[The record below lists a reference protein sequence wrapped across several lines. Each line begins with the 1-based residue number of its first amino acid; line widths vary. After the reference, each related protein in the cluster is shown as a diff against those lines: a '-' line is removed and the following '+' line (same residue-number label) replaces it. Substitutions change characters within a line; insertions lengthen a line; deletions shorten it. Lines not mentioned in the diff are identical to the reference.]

1 MLLKFLLRFLISS
14 SDSISGTLL
23 SSFPP
28 LIFFD
33 AVIRLIIGFV
43 GLITHRTFR
52 SKRFEI
58 KGSKN
63 LVNLPSTNVLFVS
76 NHQTY
81 FYDVIAML
89 HVFNSSVKGRI
100 DSVKKPKYLIIPKT
114 NLYYI
119 ASLETMKKSVITKLL
134 TYAGA
139 VLVQRSWRDSG
150 ESVSRDIRSED
161 PDKIKLAL
169 KDGWV
174 ITFPR
179 GTTDNSKP
187 IRKGTAH
194 IIKNNDPLI
203 VPINLIGFKDV
214 FQRNGL
220 KVINR
225 KKFFSIEIMKPL
237 QIDMTK
243 KSIEEITME
252 LEKLIN

>member
-1 MLLKFLLRFLISS
+1 MKKNIFGQTILIK
-14 SDSISGTLL
+14 
-23 SSFPP
+23 
-28 LIFFD
+28 
-33 AVIRLIIGFV
+33 RLIIAIV

-52 SKRFEI
+52 SKRFLI
-58 KGSKN
+58 IGSQN
-63 LVNLPSTNVLFVS
+63 LINIPEKNVLFVS

-89 HVFNSSVKGRI
+89 HVFNSSAKGKI
-100 DSVKKPKYLIIPKT
+100 DTVKKPKYLLSPKT

-119 ASLETMKKSVITKLL
+119 ASFETMKKSFTTKLL

-139 VLVQRSWRDSG
+139 VLVQRSWRESG
-150 ESVSRDIRSED
+150 EDVNREIRAED
-161 PDKIKLAL
+161 PDNIKLAL

-187 IRKGTAH
+187 VRKGTAY
-194 IIKNNDPLI
+194 IIKENNPTI
-203 VPINLIGFKDV
+203 IPIKISGFNEV

-225 KKFFSIEIMKPL
+225 KLPFSIEICEP
-237 QIDMTK
+237 ISDDVYS
-243 KSIEEITME
+243 KSLDDITLE
-252 LEKLIN
+252 LEKIID

>member
-1 MLLKFLLRFLISS
+1 MKKNIFGQTILIK
-14 SDSISGTLL
+14 
-23 SSFPP
+23 
-28 LIFFD
+28 
-33 AVIRLIIGFV
+33 RLIIAIV

-52 SKRFEI
+52 SKRFQI
-58 KGSKN
+58 IGSQHLKN
-63 LVNLPSTNVLFVS
+63 IPEKNVLFVS

-89 HVFNSSVKGRI
+89 HVFNSSAKGKI
-100 DSVKKPKYLIIPKT
+100 DTVKKPKYLLSPKT

-119 ASLETMKKSVITKLL
+119 ASFETMKKSFITKLL

-139 VLVQRSWRDSG
+139 VLVQRSWRESG
-150 ESVSRDIRSED
+150 VDLNREIRAED
-161 PDKIKLAL
+161 PNNIRLAL

-194 IIKNNDPLI
+194 IIKENNPI
-203 VPINLIGFKDV
+203 VIPVKIYGFNEV

-225 KKFFSIEIMKPL
+225 KLPFSIEICEP
-237 QIDMTK
+237 ISDDVYS
-243 KSIEEITME
+243 KSLDDITLE
-252 LEKLIN
+252 LEKIID

>member
-1 MLLKFLLRFLISS
+1 MKKNIFGQTILIK
-14 SDSISGTLL
+14 
-23 SSFPP
+23 
-28 LIFFD
+28 
-33 AVIRLIIGFV
+33 RLIIAIV

-52 SKRFEI
+52 SKRFQI
-58 KGSKN
+58 IGSQHLKN
-63 LVNLPSTNVLFVS
+63 IPKKNVLFVS

-89 HVFNSSVKGRI
+89 HVFNSSAKGKI
-100 DSVKKPKYLIIPKT
+100 DTVKKPKYLLSPKT

-119 ASLETMKKSVITKLL
+119 ASFETMKKSFITKLL

-139 VLVQRSWRDSG
+139 VLVQRSWRESG
-150 ESVSRDIRSED
+150 VDLNREIRAED
-161 PDKIKLAL
+161 PNNIRLAL

-187 IRKGTAH
+187 VRKGTAH
-194 IIKNNDPLI
+194 IIKENNPTVI
-203 VPINLIGFKDV
+203 PVTISRFNEV

-225 KKFFSIEIMKPL
+225 NLPFSIEISKP
-237 QIDMTK
+237 ISNDIYS
-243 KSIEEITME
+243 KSIDDITLE
-252 LEKLIN
+252 LEKIID

>member
-1 MLLKFLLRFLISS
+1 MKKNIFGQTIFLK
-14 SDSISGTLL
+14 
-23 SSFPP
+23 
-28 LIFFD
+28 
-33 AVIRLIIGFV
+33 RLIIGFV

-52 SKRFEI
+52 SNKFEI

-63 LVNLPSTNVLFVS
+63 LFNLPETNVLFVS

-100 DSVKKPKYLIIPKT
+100 DSVKRPKYLISPKT

-119 ASLETMKKSVITKLL
+119 ASLETMKKSLITKLL

-150 ESVSRDIRSED
+150 EYVSREIRSQD
-161 PDKIKLAL
+161 PNNIKLAL
-169 KDGWV
+169 EDGWV

-179 GTTDNSKP
+179 GTTDNTKP

-194 IIKNNDPLI
+194 IIKSNEPLV
-203 VPINLIGFKDV
+203 VPIKISGFGSV

-225 KKFFSIEIMKPL
+225 NKEFSIEIMKPL
-237 QIDMTK
+237 RKDITHS
-243 KSIEEITME
+243 SIEEITLE
-252 LEKLIN
+252 LERIIN

>member
-1 MLLKFLLRFLISS
+1 MKKNIFGQTIFLK
-14 SDSISGTLL
+14 
-23 SSFPP
+23 
-28 LIFFD
+28 
-33 AVIRLIIGFV
+33 RLIIGFV

-100 DSVKKPKYLIIPKT
+100 DSVKKPKYLISPKT

-119 ASLETMKKSVITKLL
+119 ASLETMKKSIITKLL

-203 VPINLIGFKDV
+203 VPVNLIGFKDV

>member
-1 MLLKFLLRFLISS
+1 MKKNIFGQTIFLK
-14 SDSISGTLL
+14 
-23 SSFPP
+23 
-28 LIFFD
+28 
-33 AVIRLIIGFV
+33 RLIIGFV

-52 SKRFEI
+52 SKRFII

-63 LVNLPSTNVLFVS
+63 LVSLPDTNVLFVS

-100 DSVKKPKYLIIPKT
+100 NSVKKPKYLISPKT

-119 ASLETMKKSVITKLL
+119 ASLETMKKSIITKLL

-174 ITFPR
+174 ITFPS

-187 IRKGTAH
+187 IRKGTSH
-194 IIKNNDPLI
+194 IIKTNKPLV
-203 VPINLIGFKDV
+203 VPINLYGFKDV

-225 KKFFSIEIMKPL
+225 KKDFSIEIMKPL
-237 QIDMTK
+237 GIDITK
-243 KSIEEITME
+243 KSIEEITID

>member
-1 MLLKFLLRFLISS
+1 MKKNIFGQTIFLK
-14 SDSISGTLL
+14 
-23 SSFPP
+23 
-28 LIFFD
+28 
-33 AVIRLIIGFV
+33 RLIIGFV

-100 DSVKKPKYLIIPKT
+100 DSLKKPKYLISPKT

-119 ASLETMKKSVITKLL
+119 ASLETMKKSIITKLL

-203 VPINLIGFKDV
+203 VPVNLIGFKDV

>member
-1 MLLKFLLRFLISS
+1 MKKNIFGQTIFLK
-14 SDSISGTLL
+14 
-23 SSFPP
+23 
-28 LIFFD
+28 
-33 AVIRLIIGFV
+33 RLIIGFV

-63 LVNLPSTNVLFVS
+63 LVNLPNTNVLFVS

-100 DSVKKPKYLIIPKT
+100 DSVKKPKYLVSPKT

-119 ASLETMKKSVITKLL
+119 ASLETMKKSIITKLL

-237 QIDMTK
+237 QTDMTK
-243 KSIEEITME
+243 KSIEEITIE

>member
-1 MLLKFLLRFLISS
+1 MKKNIFGQTIFLK
-14 SDSISGTLL
+14 
-23 SSFPP
+23 
-28 LIFFD
+28 
-33 AVIRLIIGFV
+33 RLIIGFV
-43 GLITHRTFR
+43 GLITHRTFS

-100 DSVKKPKYLIIPKT
+100 DSLKKPKYLISPKT

-119 ASLETMKKSVITKLL
+119 ASLETMKKSIITKLL

>member
-1 MLLKFLLRFLISS
+1 LKKNIFGQSIFLKRF
-14 SDSISGTLL
+14 
-23 SSFPP
+23 
-28 LIFFD
+28 
-33 AVIRLIIGFV
+33 IIGFI

-52 SKRFEI
+52 NKRFVI
-58 KGSKN
+58 RGSKN
-63 LVNLPSTNVLFVS
+63 LFNLPETNVLFVS

-100 DSVKKPKYLIIPKT
+100 DSVKRPKYLINPKT

-119 ASLETMKKSVITKLL
+119 ASLETMKKSLITKLL

-150 ESVSRDIRSED
+150 ESVSRDIRLED

-169 KDGWV
+169 QDGWV

-194 IIKNNDPLI
+194 IIKNNNPLI
-203 VPINLIGFKDV
+203 VPINLTGFKDV

-220 KVINR
+220 RVINR
-225 KKFFSIEIMKPL
+225 KKDFSLEIMKPL
-237 QIDMTK
+237 RIDTTQS
-243 KSIEEITME
+243 SIEEITIE
-252 LEKLIN
+252 LEKIIN

>member
-1 MLLKFLLRFLISS
+1 MKKNIFGQTIFLK
-14 SDSISGTLL
+14 
-23 SSFPP
+23 
-28 LIFFD
+28 
-33 AVIRLIIGFV
+33 RLIIGFV

-52 SKRFEI
+52 NKRFEI

-100 DSVKKPKYLIIPKT
+100 DSVKKPKYLISPKT

-194 IIKNNDPLI
+194 IIKNNNPLI

>member
-1 MLLKFLLRFLISS
+1 LKKNIFGQSIFLKRF
-14 SDSISGTLL
+14 
-23 SSFPP
+23 
-28 LIFFD
+28 
-33 AVIRLIIGFV
+33 IIGLI

-52 SKRFEI
+52 NKRFVI

-63 LVNLPSTNVLFVS
+63 LFNLPETNVLFVS

-100 DSVKKPKYLIIPKT
+100 DSVKRPKYLINPKT

-119 ASLETMKKSVITKLL
+119 ASLETMKKSLITKLL

>member
-1 MLLKFLLRFLISS
+1 MKKNIFGQTIFLK
-14 SDSISGTLL
+14 
-23 SSFPP
+23 
-28 LIFFD
+28 
-33 AVIRLIIGFV
+33 RLIIGFV

-63 LVNLPSTNVLFVS
+63 LVNLPNTNVLFVS

-100 DSVKKPKYLIIPKT
+100 DSVKKPKYLVSPKT

-119 ASLETMKKSVITKLL
+119 ASLETMKKSIITKLL

-203 VPINLIGFKDV
+203 VPVNLIGFKDV

-225 KKFFSIEIMKPL
+225 KNFFSIEIMKPL

>member
-1 MLLKFLLRFLISS
+1 MKKNIFGQTILIK
-14 SDSISGTLL
+14 
-23 SSFPP
+23 
-28 LIFFD
+28 
-33 AVIRLIIGFV
+33 RLIIAIV

-52 SKRFEI
+52 SKRFLI
-58 KGSKN
+58 IGSQNLKN
-63 LVNLPSTNVLFVS
+63 IPEKNVLFVS

-89 HVFNSSVKGRI
+89 HVFNSSAKGKI
-100 DSVKKPKYLIIPKT
+100 DTVKKPKYLLSPKT

-119 ASLETMKKSVITKLL
+119 ASFETMKKSFTTKLL

-139 VLVQRSWRDSG
+139 VLVQRSWRESG
-150 ESVSRDIRSED
+150 EDVNREIRAED
-161 PDKIKLAL
+161 PNNIKLAL

-187 IRKGTAH
+187 VRKGTAY
-194 IIKNNDPLI
+194 IIKENNPTI
-203 VPINLIGFKDV
+203 IPIKISGFNEV

-225 KKFFSIEIMKPL
+225 KLPFSIEICEPISNDFYSKP
-237 QIDMTK
+237 IDD
-243 KSIEEITME
+243 ITLE
-252 LEKLIN
+252 LEKIID

>member
-1 MLLKFLLRFLISS
+1 MKKN
-14 SDSISGTLL
+14 
-23 SSFPP
+23 
-28 LIFFD
+28 IFGQTIF
-33 AVIRLIIGFV
+33 IKRLIIAIV

-52 SKRFEI
+52 SRRFQI
-58 KGSKN
+58 IGSKFLN
-63 LVNLPSTNVLFVS
+63 NIPEKNVLFVS

-100 DSVKKPKYLIIPKT
+100 DSVKKPKYLISPKT

>member
-1 MLLKFLLRFLISS
+1 MKKNIFGQTIFLK
-14 SDSISGTLL
+14 
-23 SSFPP
+23 
-28 LIFFD
+28 
-33 AVIRLIIGFV
+33 RLIIGFV

-63 LVNLPSTNVLFVS
+63 LANLPSTNVLFVS

-100 DSVKKPKYLIIPKT
+100 DSVKKPKYLISPKT

>member
-1 MLLKFLLRFLISS
+1 MKKNIFGQTIFLK
-14 SDSISGTLL
+14 
-23 SSFPP
+23 
-28 LIFFD
+28 
-33 AVIRLIIGFV
+33 RLIIGFV
-43 GLITHRTFR
+43 GLITHKTFR
-52 SKRFEI
+52 NKRYVI

-63 LVNLPSTNVLFVS
+63 LVNLPGNNVLFVS

-100 DSVKKPKYLIIPKT
+100 DSVKKPKYLISPKT

-119 ASLETMKKSVITKLL
+119 ASLETMKTSIITKLL

-194 IIKNNDPLI
+194 IIKNNDTLV

-237 QIDMTK
+237 KIDITK
-243 KSIEEITME
+243 KSIEEITIE

>member
-1 MLLKFLLRFLISS
+1 MKKNIFGQTIFLK
-14 SDSISGTLL
+14 
-23 SSFPP
+23 
-28 LIFFD
+28 
-33 AVIRLIIGFV
+33 RLIIGFV

-63 LVNLPSTNVLFVS
+63 LVNLPNTNVLFVS

-100 DSVKKPKYLIIPKT
+100 DSVKKPKYLISPKT

-119 ASLETMKKSVITKLL
+119 ASLETMKKSIITKLL

-161 PDKIKLAL
+161 PDKINLAL

-203 VPINLIGFKDV
+203 VPVNLIGFKDV

-220 KVINR
+220 KVIN
-225 KKFFSIEIMKPL
+225 KKNFFSIEIMKPL
-237 QIDMTK
+237 KIDMTK
-243 KSIEEITME
+243 KSIEEITTE

>member
-1 MLLKFLLRFLISS
+1 M
-14 SDSISGTLL
+14 
-23 SSFPP
+23 
-28 LIFFD
+28 
-33 AVIRLIIGFV
+33 IIAIV

-52 SKRFEI
+52 SKRFQI
-58 KGSKN
+58 IGSQHLKN
-63 LVNLPSTNVLFVS
+63 IPEKNVLFVS

-89 HVFNSSVKGRI
+89 HVFNSSAKGKI
-100 DSVKKPKYLIIPKT
+100 DTVKKPKYLLSPKT

-119 ASLETMKKSVITKLL
+119 ASFETMKKSFITKLL

-139 VLVQRSWRDSG
+139 VLVQRSWRESG
-150 ESVSRDIRSED
+150 VDLNREIRAED
-161 PDKIKLAL
+161 PNNIRLAL

-179 GTTDNSKP
+179 GTTDSSKP

-194 IIKNNDPLI
+194 IIKENNPI
-203 VPINLIGFKDV
+203 VIPVKISGFNQV

-225 KKFFSIEIMKPL
+225 KLPFSIEICKP
-237 QIDMTK
+237 ISNDVYS
-243 KSIEEITME
+243 KSIDDITLE
-252 LEKLIN
+252 LEKIID

>member
-1 MLLKFLLRFLISS
+1 MKKNIFGQTILIKRF
-14 SDSISGTLL
+14 
-23 SSFPP
+23 
-28 LIFFD
+28 
-33 AVIRLIIGFV
+33 IIAIV

-52 SKRFEI
+52 SKRFQI
-58 KGSKN
+58 IGSQHLKN
-63 LVNLPSTNVLFVS
+63 IPEKNVLFVC

-89 HVFNSSVKGRI
+89 HVFNSSAKGKI
-100 DSVKKPKYLIIPKT
+100 DTVKKPKYLLSPKT

-119 ASLETMKKSVITKLL
+119 ASFETMKKSFITKLL

-139 VLVQRSWRDSG
+139 VLVQRSWRESG
-150 ESVSRDIRSED
+150 VDLNREIRAED
-161 PDKIKLAL
+161 PNNIKLAL

-187 IRKGTAH
+187 VRKGTAH
-194 IIKNNDPLI
+194 IIKENNPVVI
-203 VPINLIGFKDV
+203 PVTISRFNEV

-225 KKFFSIEIMKPL
+225 KLPFSIEISEP
-237 QIDMTK
+237 ISNDIYS
-243 KSIEEITME
+243 KSIDNITLE
-252 LEKLIN
+252 LEKIID

>member
-1 MLLKFLLRFLISS
+1 M
-14 SDSISGTLL
+14 
-23 SSFPP
+23 
-28 LIFFD
+28 
-33 AVIRLIIGFV
+33 IIGFV

-100 DSVKKPKYLIIPKT
+100 DSVKKPKYLISPKT

>member
-1 MLLKFLLRFLISS
+1 MKKNIFGQTIFLKRF
-14 SDSISGTLL
+14 
-23 SSFPP
+23 
-28 LIFFD
+28 
-33 AVIRLIIGFV
+33 IIGFV
-43 GLITHRTFR
+43 GLITHKTFR
-52 SKRFEI
+52 NKRFVI

-63 LVNLPSTNVLFVS
+63 LVNLPSNNVLFVS

-100 DSVKKPKYLIIPKT
+100 DSVKKPKYLISPKT

-119 ASLETMKKSVITKLL
+119 ASLETMKTSIITKLL

-194 IIKNNDPLI
+194 IIKNNDPLV

-214 FQRNGL
+214 FQRDGL

-237 QIDMTK
+237 KIDMTK
-243 KSIEEITME
+243 KSIEEITIE

>member
-1 MLLKFLLRFLISS
+1 MKKNIFGQTILIK
-14 SDSISGTLL
+14 
-23 SSFPP
+23 
-28 LIFFD
+28 
-33 AVIRLIIGFV
+33 RLIIAIV

-52 SKRFEI
+52 SKRFLI
-58 KGSKN
+58 IGSQNLKN
-63 LVNLPSTNVLFVS
+63 IPEKNVLFVS

-89 HVFNSSVKGRI
+89 HVFNSSAKGKI
-100 DSVKKPKYLIIPKT
+100 DTVKKPKYLLSPKT

-119 ASLETMKKSVITKLL
+119 ASFETMKKSFTTKLL

-139 VLVQRSWRDSG
+139 VLVQRSWRESG
-150 ESVSRDIRSED
+150 EDVNREIRAED
-161 PDKIKLAL
+161 PNNIKLAL

-187 IRKGTAH
+187 VRKGTAY
-194 IIKNNDPLI
+194 IIKENNPTI
-203 VPINLIGFKDV
+203 IPIKISGFNEV

-225 KKFFSIEIMKPL
+225 KLPFSIEICEP
-237 QIDMTK
+237 ISDDVYS
-243 KSIEEITME
+243 KSLDDITLE
-252 LEKLIN
+252 LEKIID